1 MARGGA
7 RLQPAHHLQKMCL
20 GSTPVA
26 LDQKF
31 GDDKDEYRAYSANV
45 QERRTTA
52 ISKDLFEDQAQK
64 NEQTFRGA
72 IDLFNNR

>member
-7 RLQPAHHLQKMCL
+7 RLQPVPHQQKMCL
-20 GSTPVA
+20 GSTAVA
-26 LDQKF
+26 WEQKF
-31 GDDKDEYRAYSANV
+31 GDDKEEYRAYSANV